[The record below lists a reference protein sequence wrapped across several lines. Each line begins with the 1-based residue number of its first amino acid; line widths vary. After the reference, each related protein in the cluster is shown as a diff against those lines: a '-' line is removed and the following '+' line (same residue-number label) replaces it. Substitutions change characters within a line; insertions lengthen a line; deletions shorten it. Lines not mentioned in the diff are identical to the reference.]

1 MATDIGP
8 TWSGVEDIRQD
19 LGKVEGNAALG
30 EELARR
36 FSTEVLWYDLEY
48 GEDLRNFIN
57 EVDPGPGVIERLVEA
72 QCLLDER
79 VDDAVVEV
87 TRADNG
93 KSLTIEIDVTKGD
106 GTNFT
111 LTLEVSKLT
120 VEILKENTS

>member
-19 LGKVEGNAALG
+19 LGKVEGDAALG

-36 FSTEVLWYDLEY
+36 LSTESLWYDLEY

-57 EVDPGPGVIERLVEA
+57 AADPGPGVIERLVEA

-79 VDDAVVEV
+79 VDDAVVDV
-87 TRADNG
+87 TRENNG
-93 KSLTIEIDVTKGD
+93 KSLTVEIDVTKGD
-106 GTNFT
+106 GTNFL
-111 LTLEVSKLT
+111 LTLKVSELT